1 MRKYEADP
9 IKPNTPHPIKIPA
22 ANSYDLKL
30 WKFAASFEFKE
41 LETTLRSRFLNDIF
55 KLLVKRNAMKIMIE
69 AGISVDVMSEIMW
82 SACRRSLE
90 CW

>member
-1 MRKYEADP
+1 MINNKND
-9 IKPNTPHPIKIPA
+9 KF
-22 ANSYDLKL
+22 YDLKL

-41 LETTLRSRFLNDIF
+41 LETTLRNRFLSDIF
-55 KLLVKRNAMKIMIE
+55 KLLVKPNAMKIMLE
-69 AGISVDVMSEIMW
+69 AGISVDVLTDIMR